1 MHSWIRLVVT
11 ASLTSS
17 AVLPKWH
24 ARAQTIPNRTPTR
37 GQRRVR
43 DDQGGASRPATI
55 NYTFLATTRT
65 FHQKTYRSTADWS
78 HSTRPRAAVNNNNE
92 ENRKMSPTPAG
103 ADDKITAAVEDHGL
117 SGTEVE
123 IKLRIPDS
131 ASYDALAQALIPC
144 FKQAH
149 EQENWFFDGAG
160 KELSNK
166 RVVLRLRFYDIDRK
180 ALLTCKGKQVLE
192 GGVGTAPEEEET
204 IDPKVARGYL
214 ADPQALLE
222 SSSPLITKLKSQYG
236 LKKGL
241 TLLGGFQN
249 LRKEYSWRG
258 NLLELDQ
265 TSYPWGTLHE
275 LECET
280 TTPQKLKLE
289 LESLLDTY
297 GVAYSDSTKSKFA
310 NFVDKTLE

>member
-1 MHSWIRLVVT
+1 
-11 ASLTSS
+11 
-17 AVLPKWH
+17 
-24 ARAQTIPNRTPTR
+24 
-37 GQRRVR
+37 
-43 DDQGGASRPATI
+43 
-55 NYTFLATTRT
+55 
-65 FHQKTYRSTADWS
+65 
-78 HSTRPRAAVNNNNE
+78 
-92 ENRKMSPTPAG
+92 MSPTPAG
-103 ADDKITAAVEDHGL
+103 ADDKTTAAGDDHGL
-117 SGTEVE
+117 SGTEIE
-123 IKLRIPDS
+123 IKLRISDS
-131 ASYDALAQALIPC
+131 ASYDALAQGLIPC

-160 KELSNK
+160 RELSNK
-166 RVVLRLRFYDIDRK
+166 RVVLRLRFYDTDRK

-258 NLLELDQ
+258 HLLELDQ

-289 LESLLDTY
+289 LESLLDNY

>member
-1 MHSWIRLVVT
+1 M
-11 ASLTSS
+11 
-17 AVLPKWH
+17 
-24 ARAQTIPNRTPTR
+24 
-37 GQRRVR
+37 
-43 DDQGGASRPATI
+43 
-55 NYTFLATTRT
+55 
-65 FHQKTYRSTADWS
+65 
-78 HSTRPRAAVNNNNE
+78 
-92 ENRKMSPTPAG
+92 
-103 ADDKITAAVEDHGL
+103 
-117 SGTEVE
+117 
-123 IKLRIPDS
+123 
-131 ASYDALAQALIPC
+131 
-144 FKQAH
+144 
-149 EQENWFFDGAG
+149 
-160 KELSNK
+160 
-166 RVVLRLRFYDIDRK
+166 
-180 ALLTCKGKQVLE
+180 E

>member
-1 MHSWIRLVVT
+1 
-11 ASLTSS
+11 
-17 AVLPKWH
+17 
-24 ARAQTIPNRTPTR
+24 
-37 GQRRVR
+37 
-43 DDQGGASRPATI
+43 
-55 NYTFLATTRT
+55 
-65 FHQKTYRSTADWS
+65 
-78 HSTRPRAAVNNNNE
+78 
-92 ENRKMSPTPAG
+92 MSPTA
-103 ADDKITAAVEDHGL
+103 ADDKTKNAAAGAAAEDHGL

-131 ASYDALAQALIPC
+131 ASYDALSQALIPC

-149 EQENWFFDGAG
+149 EQENWFFDGAS

-166 RVVLRLRFYDIDRK
+166 RVVLRLRFYDTDRK

-204 IDPKVARGYL
+204 LDPKLARGYL
-214 ADPQALLE
+214 ADPQTLLE
-222 SSSPLITKLKSQYG
+222 CSSPLIAKLKSQYG

-280 TTPQKLKLE
+280 TAPEKLKKE
-289 LESLLDTY
+289 LEAMLDSF
-297 GVAYSDSTKSKFA
+297 GVVHSDSTKSKFA
-310 NFVDKTLE
+310 NFVDQTLE